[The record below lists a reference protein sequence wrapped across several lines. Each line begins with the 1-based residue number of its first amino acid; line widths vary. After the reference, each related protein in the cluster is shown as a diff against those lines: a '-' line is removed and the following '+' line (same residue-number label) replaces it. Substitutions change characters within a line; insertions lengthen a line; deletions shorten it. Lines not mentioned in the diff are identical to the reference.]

1 MNKKRTSFF
10 YRKFFVFSLIA
21 SLILGNILSYHIILK
36 NKENKTK
43 DIGDSRYNEILI
55 KFKNSQELKIRKI
68 KETENFFSV
77 LADIERSDSVE
88 YAEPNFSYQTSLI
101 PSDSYF
107 GQQWHLQKI
116 GAQDAWNITTKSDAI
131 IAVVD
136 SGVQIGHPD
145 LKDNIWVN
153 MDEKPGN
160 NIDDDKNGFIDD
172 VNGWD
177 FVNNI
182 ADPSPKF
189 SSGFTE
195 DGVLHGTIIAGVV
208 AASGNNAAGVSGVV
222 WKAKIMPLKSLDDK
236 GAGNT
241 LSVVRAIDY
250 AIANGADIIN
260 LSFVGFNFSQS
271 LDDAIRRAY
280 KAGII
285 VVAAAG
291 NEEGEGDGYYLDKI
305 PMYPACN
312 DGKAGEN
319 MVIGVAA
326 TDAIDQKA
334 SFSSYGNKCV
344 DIAAPGVNIFS
355 TSVYSPND
363 KYENKFFDKY
373 YDGYWSGTSMATP
386 IISGAVALIS
396 GVNPDLNSKE
406 VVDILLKNSDDINK
420 LNPHYTNQLGVGRV
434 NIYNSVSA
442 AGNLLNK
449 QNKIIFAPFSGS
461 AGMLKTAGYK
471 SNVYDTSFY
480 AYAENFRGGVN
491 LATGDI
497 DDNGSKEI
505 ITGAGP
511 GGGPHVRI
519 FNQKGE
525 LRNQFFAFD
534 KNYRG
539 GVGVSACDI
548 DNDGADEVIAG
559 MGPGVDPL
567 VGIYEIDGRK
577 SSHFYAYSRSFR
589 GGINVVCGDV
599 NGDGEV
605 EIVTAPRSG
614 LGPLVTI
621 FNKDGETLKI
631 FNAYDKNFRGGVF
644 LSLGNVVGGIRN
656 KKMEIIVGAG
666 LSGGPHVRIFDNNA
680 NVLGQFFAYDKT
692 FRGGVIVS
700 SGDVDND
707 GLAEIITAPGPGGSP
722 NIKIFESSGK
732 ILDSLLGAE
741 EKFVGGLVVNHF
753 SF

>member
-1 MNKKRTSFF
+1 MNKKETSFF
-10 YRKFFVFSLIA
+10 CRKFFVLSFIISLM
-21 SLILGNILSYHIILK
+21 LGNVLLYCVFL
-36 NKENKTK
+36 ENREDKANNVA
-43 DIGDSRYNEILI
+43 DSRYNEVLI
-55 KFKNSQELKIRKI
+55 KFKNSQELKIKKI
-68 KETENFFSV
+68 KETENFFNA
-77 LADIERSDSVE
+77 LANIEKLDSVE
-88 YAEPNFSYQTSLI
+88 YAEPNFSYQASLI

-116 GAQDAWNITTKSDAI
+116 GARDAWNITTKSDAI
-131 IAVVD
+131 IAVID
-136 SGVQIGHPD
+136 SGVQVNHPD

-153 MDEKPGN
+153 TDEKQGN

-182 ADPSPKF
+182 FDPSPKF

-195 DGVLHGTIIAGVV
+195 DGVLHGTIVAGVI
-208 AASGNNAAGVSGVV
+208 AASGNNAAGVSGAV
-222 WKAKIMPLKSLDDK
+222 WRAKIMPLKSLDDK

-260 LSFVGFNFSQS
+260 LSFVGLNFSQS

-285 VVAAAG
+285 IVAAAG
-291 NEEGEGDGYYLDKI
+291 NEEGEGDGYFLDKI

-319 MVIGVAA
+319 MVIGVVA

-355 TSVYSPND
+355 TSVYSPNN
-363 KYENKFFDKY
+363 KYGNKFFDKY

-386 IISGAVALIS
+386 IVSGALALVS

-406 VVDILLKNSDDINK
+406 ITDILLKTSDNINK
-420 LNPHYTNQLGVGRV
+420 LNPHYENQLGAGRV
-434 NIYNSVSA
+434 NAYNAVSA

-449 QNKIIFAPFSGS
+449 RNKIIFAPYSGS
-461 AGMLKTAGYK
+461 SSAVRTVEYK
-471 SNVYDTSFY
+471 SSVYDASFY
-480 AYAENFRGGVN
+480 AYAENFRGGVS

-497 DDNGSKEI
+497 NNDGLKEV

-511 GGGPHVRI
+511 SGGPHVRI

-525 LRNQFFAFD
+525 LLNQFFAFD
-534 KNYRG
+534 KNYRS
-539 GVGVSACDI
+539 GVSVAACDI
-548 DNDGADEVIAG
+548 DDDGSDEVVAG

-567 VGIYEIDGRK
+567 VGVYEVSGRK
-577 SSHFYAYSRSFR
+577 SSQFYAYSRSFR
-589 GGINVVCGDV
+589 GGVNVACGDV

-621 FNKDGETLKI
+621 FNKNGETLKI

-680 NVLGQFFAYDKT
+680 NVLGQFFAYDKS

-700 SGDVDND
+700 SGDVDSD
-707 GLAEIITAPGPGGSP
+707 GLAEIITAPGPGGPP
-722 NIKIFESSGK
+722 NIKIFETSGK
-732 ILDSLLGAE
+732 ILDSFLGAE